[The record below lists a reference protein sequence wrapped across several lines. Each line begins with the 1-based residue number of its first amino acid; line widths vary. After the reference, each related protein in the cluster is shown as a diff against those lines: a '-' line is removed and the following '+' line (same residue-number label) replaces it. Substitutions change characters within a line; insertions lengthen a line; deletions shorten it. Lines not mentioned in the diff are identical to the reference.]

1 MFIPVAE
8 VLKQLLRIIKRKKLF
23 ILSLIQTNALLSIT
37 AEDIC
42 KDCHKSFQE
51 DNPFTDSRS
60 KVSNATIMQVL
71 KDLKRCNYTF
81 TSVAE
86 KNNISASTVI
96 NIFDQFVDMQPG
108 HLPAVL
114 SIDEF
119 YLGDTFDDKFA
130 CVFINWETGRII
142 DIYPSR
148 RKYKLYSYTQYMN
161 KDEFSD
167 VKYVSIDMN
176 KTYKDYA
183 LHFFKKC
190 TIMVDSFHVV
200 KNINE
205 ALNNFRISIM
215 AKYDTNSIE
224 YYLLKHWYRLLL
236 MHRGNIKD
244 SKPRYNKKIGYTLN
258 KSQILDLILAI
269 DPALKAAYE
278 WKEDYLDF
286 NEDYTYE
293 TAPKRYDE
301 LYRNLVLLNIN
312 QFKNIITL
320 LKNWRTEILNSFI
333 MINGRRISNGP
344 IESINGR
351 IKMILKASLKYK
363 NFQRLR
369 NRIMYC
375 INKDSLPIMKS
386 LKISNKQ
393 PGKKREKYK
402 KSK

>member
-119 YLGDTFDDKFA
+119 YLDGTFDDKFA

-183 LHFFKKC
+183 LHFFK
-190 TIMVDSFHVV
+190 
-200 KNINE
+200 N
-205 ALNNFRISIM
+205 
-215 AKYDTNSIE
+215 
-224 YYLLKHWYRLLL
+224 
-236 MHRGNIKD
+236 
-244 SKPRYNKKIGYTLN
+244 
-258 KSQILDLILAI
+258 
-269 DPALKAAYE
+269 
-278 WKEDYLDF
+278 
-286 NEDYTYE
+286 
-293 TAPKRYDE
+293 
-301 LYRNLVLLNIN
+301 VLL
-312 QFKNIITL
+312 
-320 LKNWRTEILNSFI
+320 W
-333 MINGRRISNGP
+333 
-344 IESINGR
+344 
-351 IKMILKASLKYK
+351 
-363 NFQRLR
+363 
-369 NRIMYC
+369 
-375 INKDSLPIMKS
+375 
-386 LKISNKQ
+386 
-393 PGKKREKYK
+393 
-402 KSK
+402 